1 MRYFTRKL
9 ELISDILQFF
19 VDEHEQWIGSAD
31 PCQKASQIN
40 KSHFTNQAIIEL
52 WFDYTV
58 KNTCVKAWV
67 PS

>member
-9 ELISDILQFF
+9 ELVSDILQFF
-19 VDEHEQWIGSAD
+19 VDENEQWIGSAG

-40 KSHFTNQAIIEL
+40 KSHFTNQAITEL
-52 WFDYTV
+52 WLHYAV
-58 KNTCVKAWV
+58 KITYVKACV